1 MEGAAGQGPRA
12 WWRAL
17 GGHIVP
23 GSSLE
28 GDVRVAG
35 GSSASPGTGCC
46 GQGLQSCAWGEQSL
60 ALGQSEAYPWGR
72 AHPGTEQGLSHRQSL
87 PGAGDSPSAAQV
99 AIGEARRGEGSE
111 QQDETRSLL
120 REDGEPLSPRQ

>member
-1 MEGAAGQGPRA
+1 MEGVAGQGLRA

-28 GDVRVAG
+28 EDARVAG
-35 GSSASPGTGCC
+35 GSSASPSTGCC
-46 GQGLQSCAWGEQSL
+46 GQGLQSCTWGEQSS

-72 AHPGTEQGLSHRQSL
+72 AHPRTEQGSSQRQSL
-87 PGAGDSPSAAQV
+87 PRAGDSPSAAQ
-99 AIGEARRGEGSE
+99 AAMGEARRGEGSE

-120 REDGEPLSPRQ
+120 REDGAPLSPRQ